1 MALGVAVLAHIL
13 LPLALILRLTGERFE
28 YLNLFDEAAARL
40 DRFRVEL
47 VESLFLH
54 QTQTVF
60 ECQFDKGWELN
71 EKLRIVDDAVQLEVV
86 LGTEEGGC
94 LVSQRN
100 VILYTSWPKVSL
112 PAARCRFMISAL
124 LQQAQ
129 KLSHDTQVSD
139 DLPRVERTLTQVL
152 QATQELHS
160 RTFEPL
166 DPISTTDIQSFL
178 RNEKENAILSVI
190 EEVHKNSLQAA
201 QNAKWEH
208 TMNDW
213 KLEKVKLMNAL
224 VGPSQNWMDIR
235 KGPEQTTLNESTF
248 GGRSSLNI
256 QKMAYAREVYEYN
269 KLINEGAMRPSLVQ
283 RFAQVAD
290 GFKDSKV
297 SGIWEIM
304 KYMPSVKPSPRTQ
317 DPLRARCTQTQ
328 FIEQAKRYL
337 ENRYKLFMQTV
348 IAEHLRDA
356 QRGGISSILNLV
368 GSFVGLK
375 FANQNQNLCL

>member
-1 MALGVAVLAHIL
+1 MD
-13 LPLALILRLTGERFE
+13 F
-28 YLNLFDEAAARL
+28 
-40 DRFRVEL
+40 
-47 VESLFLH
+47 
-54 QTQTVF
+54 
-60 ECQFDKGWELN
+60 
-71 EKLRIVDDAVQLEVV
+71 
-86 LGTEEGGC
+86 
-94 LVSQRN
+94 
-100 VILYTSWPKVSL
+100 
-112 PAARCRFMISAL
+112 SAL

-160 RTFEPL
+160 RVSQTGA
-166 DPISTTDIQSFL
+166 FL

-248 GGRSSLNI
+248 GGRSSLN
-256 QKMAYAREVYEYN
+256 N
-269 KLINEGAMRPSLVQ
+269 KKGSGGLINEGAMRPSLVQ

-290 GFKDSKV
+290 GFNDSKV
-297 SGIWEIM
+297 SDIWEIM
-304 KYMPSVKPSPRTQ
+304 NYMPSVKPSPRTQ
-317 DPLRARCTQTQ
+317 DPLRARCIQTQ

-348 IAEHLRDA
+348 IAEHLRDV

>member
-1 MALGVAVLAHIL
+1 MIFAH
-13 LPLALILRLTGERFE
+13 PSDFE
-28 YLNLFDEAAARL
+28 VRNTKKD
-40 DRFRVEL
+40 VEMD
-47 VESLFLH
+47 F
-54 QTQTVF
+54 
-60 ECQFDKGWELN
+60 
-71 EKLRIVDDAVQLEVV
+71 
-86 LGTEEGGC
+86 
-94 LVSQRN
+94 
-100 VILYTSWPKVSL
+100 
-112 PAARCRFMISAL
+112 SAL

-160 RTFEPL
+160 RVSQTG
-166 DPISTTDIQSFL
+166 TFL
-178 RNEKENAILSVI
+178 RNEKENAILSVT

-213 KLEKVKLMNAL
+213 KLEKVKLINAL

-248 GGRSSLNI
+248 GGRSSLNN

-290 GFKDSKV
+290 GFNDSKV
-297 SGIWEIM
+297 SDIWEIM
-304 KYMPSVKPSPRTQ
+304 KYMPSVKPNPRTQ

>member
-1 MALGVAVLAHIL
+1 MD
-13 LPLALILRLTGERFE
+13 F
-28 YLNLFDEAAARL
+28 
-40 DRFRVEL
+40 
-47 VESLFLH
+47 
-54 QTQTVF
+54 
-60 ECQFDKGWELN
+60 
-71 EKLRIVDDAVQLEVV
+71 
-86 LGTEEGGC
+86 
-94 LVSQRN
+94 
-100 VILYTSWPKVSL
+100 
-112 PAARCRFMISAL
+112 SAL

-152 QATQELHS
+152 QATQELNS

-248 GGRSSLNI
+248 GGRSSLNN

-290 GFKDSKV
+290 GFNDSKV
-297 SGIWEIM
+297 SDIWEIM

-368 GSFVGLK
+368 GSLDRIGLNPNTK
-375 FANQNQNLCL
+375 SATNQPVKVADRERK

>member
-1 MALGVAVLAHIL
+1 MD
-13 LPLALILRLTGERFE
+13 F
-28 YLNLFDEAAARL
+28 
-40 DRFRVEL
+40 
-47 VESLFLH
+47 
-54 QTQTVF
+54 
-60 ECQFDKGWELN
+60 
-71 EKLRIVDDAVQLEVV
+71 
-86 LGTEEGGC
+86 
-94 LVSQRN
+94 
-100 VILYTSWPKVSL
+100 
-112 PAARCRFMISAL
+112 SAL

-208 TMNDW
+208 TLNDW
-213 KLEKVKLMNAL
+213 KLEKVKLINAL
-224 VGPSQNWMDIR
+224 VGQSQNWMDIR

-248 GGRSSLNI
+248 GGRSSLNN

-290 GFKDSKV
+290 GFNDSK
-297 SGIWEIM
+297 
-304 KYMPSVKPSPRTQ
+304 
-317 DPLRARCTQTQ
+317 TQ

-368 GSFVGLK
+368 GSFVGL
-375 FANQNQNLCL
+375 